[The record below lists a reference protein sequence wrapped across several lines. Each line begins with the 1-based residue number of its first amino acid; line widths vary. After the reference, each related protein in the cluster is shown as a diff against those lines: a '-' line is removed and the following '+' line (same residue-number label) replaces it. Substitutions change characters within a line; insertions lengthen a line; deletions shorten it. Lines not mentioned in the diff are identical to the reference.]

1 MRLKVGI
8 GLAGFVA
15 SGRWDLPKMYR
26 PMSLLKAFA
35 RNCDVKVDW
44 LQPLGEWL
52 HHRFHHKVR
61 FTTLTRITYKPNTR
75 EFKSRVHTHKGA
87 GLLAATLC
95 FHQWHSIEG
104 SFDGFDRLR
113 CRVSKLTEVA
123 KHIGTLNLVHVDSLN
138 YLWRGGLNC
147 G

>member
-1 MRLKVGI
+1 
-8 GLAGFVA
+8 
-15 SGRWDLPKMYR
+15 MYR

-35 RNCDVKVDW
+35 RNCDVKVDC
-44 LQPLGEWL
+44 LQPLCERL
-52 HHRFHHKVR
+52 HHRFHHKAR

-75 EFKSRVHTHKGA
+75 EFKSWVHTHKGA

-104 SFDGFDRLR
+104 SFDGLDRLR
-113 CRVSKLTEVA
+113 CRISKLTEVT
-123 KHIGTLNLVHVDSLN
+123 KHICTLDLIQVDILN
-138 YLWRGGLNC
+138 YLWRRGLNS

>member
-8 GLAGFVA
+8 GLAAFVA
-15 SGRWDLPKMYR
+15 SGRWDLPKLYP
-26 PMSLLKAFA
+26 PMVLVQSFPAKFHRQVRLAPA
-35 RNCDVKVDW
+35 TC
-44 LQPLGEWL
+44 GAA

-113 CRVSKLTEVA
+113 CRVSKLSEVA
-123 KHIGTLNLVHVDSLN
+123 KHICTLDLIQVGSFDCFVFV
-138 YLWRGGLNC
+138 
-147 G
+147 